1 MQFADIPGLPETK
14 TNLLNAVK
22 TNHLAH
28 ALLFYGPE
36 GSANLTM
43 ALALT
48 TYMYCQNQGDQDSC
62 GTCASCQKMKRLVLP
77 DLNFAFPSIATSKD
91 EEPDPDD
98 KEEKID
104 ALTSWRKFVIEKP
117 YGNIHDFI
125 YFNGYEKKQLNISKA
140 AARKMTQA
148 LSLMSFEGGYKVM
161 LIWGPEYLH
170 PSAANALLK
179 IIEEP
184 PAKTV
189 FMLVTSQPDQLLTTI
204 LSRTQKVMVR
214 TFSDE
219 EVKAHLLDAGLAEAE
234 AANQIAMVADGN
246 LREAYRLLD
255 QVEDFKVSFIRNW
268 FRLCHGKK
276 MKEIF
281 TLSDEFQKL
290 DKEAQKSMMLTG
302 LNVIREILLKNFSLD
317 SLLRT
322 SGEDREFIDKI
333 SVNVLKE
340 DHVSALYALF
350 NEAHYHLER
359 NGNSKLIF
367 TDLSMQIT
375 ILLAKID

>member
-1 MQFADIPGLPETK
+1 
-14 TNLLNAVK
+14 
-22 TNHLAH
+22 
-28 ALLFYGPE
+28 
-36 GSANLTM
+36 
-43 ALALT
+43 
-48 TYMYCQNQGDQDSC
+48 
-62 GTCASCQKMKRLVLP
+62 
-77 DLNFAFPSIATSKD
+77 
-91 EEPDPDD
+91 
-98 KEEKID
+98 
-104 ALTSWRKFVIEKP
+104 
-117 YGNIHDFI
+117 
-125 YFNGYEKKQLNISKA
+125 
-140 AARKMTQA
+140 
-148 LSLMSFEGGYKVM
+148 
-161 LIWGPEYLH
+161 
-170 PSAANALLK
+170 
-179 IIEEP
+179 
-184 PAKTV
+184 
-189 FMLVTSQPDQLLTTI
+189 
-204 LSRTQKVMVR
+204 
-214 TFSDE
+214 
-219 EVKAHLLDAGLAEAE
+219 
-234 AANQIAMVADGN
+234 
-246 LREAYRLLD
+246 
-255 QVEDFKVSFIRNW
+255 
-268 FRLCHGKK
+268 